1 MTATAMTV
9 DQATDIWLILADHAG
24 ASLNGL
30 DDFVR
35 HQTSGDFAPYPLTGR
50 LGSGAEF
57 TDYNDRWHVSA
68 LHAELGRDPN
78 MRDTLNVT
86 NAALATLRASYTAAG
101 TLTFR
106 LTVEA
111 QP

>member
-1 MTATAMTV
+1 MTTTATPMTV
-9 DQATDIWLILADHAG
+9 DQATDIYLILADHAG

-35 HQTSGDFAPYPLTGR
+35 HQTSGDFASYPFTGR
-50 LGSGAEF
+50 LGTGSEF
-57 TDYNDRWHVSA
+57 TEYNGRWQVSA

-86 NAALATLRASYTAAG
+86 NAALATLRASYAAAG
-101 TLTFR
+101 ALT
-106 LTVEA
+106 
-111 QP
+111 